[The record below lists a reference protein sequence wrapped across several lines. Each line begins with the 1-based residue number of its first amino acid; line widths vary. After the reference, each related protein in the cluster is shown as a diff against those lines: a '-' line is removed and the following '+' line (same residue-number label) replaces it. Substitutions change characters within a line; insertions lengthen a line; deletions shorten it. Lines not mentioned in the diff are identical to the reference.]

1 MGLSVPDLKG
11 WCEDSGMVCVTC
23 LALIPAHFKRKQLLA
38 VIPPLSLQLKKA
50 MQMNEML
57 QKQHHLY
64 TSKSYKTN
72 NSNLQNLNYYHDKLL
87 VNCFSTDPDTTHEN
101 TLPFNFHKVPM
112 RVSGILK
119 MLNKCQ
125 LF

>member
-11 WCEDSGMVCVTC
+11 WCEDYRMVCVTC
-23 LALIPAHFKRKQLLA
+23 LTLTLAHFKTKQLSA
-38 VIPPLSLQLKKA
+38 VIPPLSPRLKKK
-50 MQMNEML
+50 MPMNEML

-64 TSKSYKTN
+64 TSNHPKQIS
-72 NSNLQNLNYYHDKLL
+72 SNLQNLNYYYDKLL
-87 VNCFSTDPDTTHEN
+87 VNHFSTDPDTTHEN
-101 TLPFNFHKVPM
+101 TVPFNFLKVPM
-112 RVSGILK
+112 RVSGILN